1 MDKVLHAPMPFTAGG
16 QTINDRLTAAYHSLA
31 GSQLAKT
38 VCKATTEEVMGPK
51 KKHLDYLLHC
61 SHEPNVSIPQLANL
75 LVERTQNTNWC
86 VVYKALITI
95 HNLMCYGNERFL
107 QYLASSNADFNLGN
121 FLDKTSVQ
129 GYDMSTHIRR
139 YAKYIG
145 DKVYT
150 YRLMAFDF
158 CKVKRGREDGL
169 LRTMPVEKLMKT
181 LPVLQGQIDS
191 LLEFQAR
198 ADLLL
203 CLRVSPVDL
212 TNGVINSCFILMFRD
227 LIRLFAC
234 YNDGI
239 INLLEKYFEMNK
251 KQCREALDLYKKF
264 LTRMDKVAEFL
275 KVAESVGIDR
285 GEIPDLAKAP
295 SSLLEALEQHLIA
308 LEGQKGVNSRLTSPS
323 GTVVNLS
330 LQQPQQQTQAKQ
342 APTFDSAVGFDPAL
356 YQKYVDQEREQLN
369 YLKEQKMLKDSANMA
384 PPFVAAPPAKPAVST
399 ASNPFVSPEPTAGKE
414 EDLLMLSTNPFADS
428 LMLTNVQ
435 QPQAPPPAQ
444 LYPTV
449 EWNQPAAPVYPFAV
463 NGHSQNAMTNVNSN
477 FVTEESFSRAFDRSQ
492 VSQKGSASVVGEG
505 DAAISRETDQSKQSG
520 TVRSS
525 ESAAEIIAKL
535 KQNAQALSSATCSKG
550 KPPTGIAPQPLPP
563 PVAGTFKQE
572 QPPQAPPPVDT
583 PPVPPPLFP
592 TLPRRPSLDESTQP
606 GPPPSSGDLHIH
618 SGEPPADITHGGV
631 YLDTPFSNT
640 DASYSNANSPAVQHR
655 QFMVNRH
662 EMAPTQ
668 QQEFKPTNVGED
680 TFMRQIPAGATYQEP
695 SGMTAGGGAAS
706 QWMKDSGTF
715 KSSAGNA
722 AVGGGL
728 ITQEKGGK
736 IDLESTIANLA
747 ENLTIDRGQ
756 DGKSPRAAGQRVG
769 LTPNVNPNPVSSI
782 PPLSGGYYAGTGAYG
797 AGPMPTSYMPYAAA
811 NQSAMMHGHVAP
823 MMGQTSIQV
832 PMGFYGQQQPQQHAM
847 YPQAQPFV
855 GMMPAGGLMQN
866 QSTLQSNGSFW
877 SSTGQAPPTQQH
889 QPQQQNVQSLQDP
902 FGAL

>member
-1 MDKVLHAPMPFTAGG
+1 MNGATSKSFYVFTQHLVAVFDY
-16 QTINDRLTAAYHSLA
+16 NETA
-31 GSQLAKT
+31 
-38 VCKATTEEVMGPK
+38 
-51 KKHLDYLLHC
+51 
-61 SHEPNVSIPQLANL
+61 SI
-75 LVERTQNTNWC
+75 
-86 VVYKALITI
+86 
-95 HNLMCYGNERFL
+95 
-107 QYLASSNADFNLGN
+107 LG
-121 FLDKTSVQ
+121 
-129 GYDMSTHIRR
+129 
-139 YAKYIG
+139 
-145 DKVYT
+145 
-150 YRLMAFDF
+150 
-158 CKVKRGREDGL
+158 KRREDGL

-181 LPVLQGQIDS
+181 LP
-191 LLEFQAR
+191 
-198 ADLLL
+198 
-203 CLRVSPVDL
+203 VSPVDL

-505 DAAISRETDQSKQSG
+505 DAAISRATNPFLADDSKQQPPPSAVTSQFVAEAEKKTDQSKQSG

-535 KQNAQALSSATCSKG
+535 KQNAQGLCQHDLSHRVEPTLSSATCSKG

-695 SGMTAGGGAAS
+695 SVALCSLSELCRHLSYICPVIAYGHSYIRLLVGMTAGGGAAS

-823 MMGQTSIQV
+823 MMGQV